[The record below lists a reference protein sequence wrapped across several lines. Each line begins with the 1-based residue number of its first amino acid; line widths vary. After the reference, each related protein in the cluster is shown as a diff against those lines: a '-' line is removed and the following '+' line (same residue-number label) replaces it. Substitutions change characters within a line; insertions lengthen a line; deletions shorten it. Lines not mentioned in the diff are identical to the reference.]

1 VRPGDPHPGDDRL
14 VADYYGAADPV
25 LDRHLGRCLSCAAR
39 REALHAALDAEK
51 RRHARRVDAYFTPA
65 RLDAQRAEV
74 LARLGAPRRAR
85 VLRFPDPTP
94 TASLPTVTLTREGRL
109 RWFAAAAVAA
119 MVGVAGAGWLA
130 DESRR
135 HWNAGA
141 SQGYTVDTKA
151 QAAAETAAPEPDDA
165 ALAAIDMAL
174 ARPGA
179 YELRA
184 LDALT
189 LHSAPARNRR

>member
-1 VRPGDPHPGDDRL
+1 VRPGDAHPGDDRL
-14 VADYYGAADPV
+14 VARYYGTADPGV
-25 LDRHLGRCLSCAAR
+25 DRHLRRCVSCAAR
-39 REALHAALDAEK
+39 RDALHATLDADK
-51 RRHARRVDAYFTPA
+51 ARHARRVEAYFTPA
-65 RLDAQRAEV
+65 RLESQRAEV
-74 LARLGAPRRAR
+74 LARLAAGRRAR
-85 VLRFPDPTP
+85 VLRFPAPT
-94 TASLPTVTLTREGRL
+94 TAMPAVRAAREGRL

-135 HWNAGA
+135 HWSAG
-141 SQGYTVDTKA
+141 QGYAVEMQR
-151 QAAAETAAPEPDDA
+151 QAANETAAPAEPDDA

-189 LHSAPARNRR
+189 RHSVPGPNRR